1 MFLIQ
6 LIIKRSKKKEF
17 QFFFIS
23 NKILLIR
30 KQETPKH
37 TGSIQGR
44 ANQERKLQKS
54 SKSKREKE
62 WFLQTENHSSKV
74 RKKRSLMSGIV
85 RSESSKHLLFL
96 SFQMHHIKQ
105 GGTIFQITPL
115 RRRPKWPCQQA
126 RRPTTD
132 EGMTQQ
138 TPNNP
143 NTISQTSAATGQWRK
158 RWLTLSLLHLHI

>member
-1 MFLIQ
+1 MLFVQQSCIDFKNVVRLYMTPFL
-6 LIIKRSKKKEF
+6 
-17 QFFFIS
+17 IS

-115 RRRPKWPCQQA
+115 RRRPK
-126 RRPTTD
+126 
-132 EGMTQQ
+132 
-138 TPNNP
+138 
-143 NTISQTSAATGQWRK
+143 
-158 RWLTLSLLHLHI
+158 